1 MRKQLE
7 NVSNPYQTPNSALG
21 PELNCLAVSVQT
33 DGGLQGPKLLHD
45 YHSTNLARH
54 FTLVVLCA
62 PLTPRLDTASSTAA
76 RGSRQQ
82 SCPDQAVRAAI

>member
-1 MRKQLE
+1 MRKQLGNSLE
-7 NVSNPYQTPNSALG
+7 NVPNSALG
-21 PELNCLAVSVQT
+21 PELNRLGVSVQT

-45 YHSTNLARH
+45 YTQAPPRH